1 MALRRWIRNFFGF
14 TRAQT
19 NGSIVLLGVMFM
31 VIFSQPVYRWWISS
45 KPRDFSRERQLLDS
59 LSRQWEQPELT
70 RVPDEDSLPVM
81 RFSFDPNTAS
91 LDELRELG
99 FSENLARRLINYRNK
114 GGTFVVKRDLKKL
127 YGMDETFYASLE
139 AYILLPEEVVKRES
153 VMPAMTIT
161 ERPAPVKFN
170 LNVADTTLLKS
181 IRGIGSKLSARIVQY
196 RESLG
201 GFIRADQLYAVYG
214 LDSLVVDR
222 LAESSFIPE
231 DFQPRRINLNTATEE
246 ELAVH
251 PYISRRMARAIVT
264 YRFQHS
270 KYASV
275 DDLRNVLQLSEEQ
288 RAAIKPY
295 LTVD

>member
-1 MALRRWIRNFFGF
+1 
-14 TRAQT
+14 
-19 NGSIVLLGVMFM
+19 
-31 VIFSQPVYRWWISS
+31 
-45 KPRDFSRERQLLDS
+45 
-59 LSRQWEQPELT
+59 
-70 RVPDEDSLPVM
+70 
-81 RFSFDPNTAS
+81 
-91 LDELRELG
+91 
-99 FSENLARRLINYRNK
+99 
-114 GGTFVVKRDLKKL
+114 
-127 YGMDETFYASLE
+127 
-139 AYILLPEEVVKRES
+139 
-153 VMPAMTIT
+153 
-161 ERPAPVKFN
+161 
-170 LNVADTTLLKS
+170 
-181 IRGIGSKLSARIVQY
+181 
-196 RESLG
+196 
-201 GFIRADQLYAVYG
+201 LYAVYG